1 MRILKNRLKHQGE
14 FLKYRTGTVE
24 EANFVGGSNFGT
36 KKVFV
41 CEFLLTH
48 LSSWSEK
55 KKKLHNKYR
64 YVPVILNVVK
74 NYI

>member
-14 FLKYRTGTVE
+14 FSKYRTGTVE
-24 EANFVGGSNFGT
+24 EANFVGGLTSGQ
-36 KKVFV
+36 KKVCV
-41 CEFLLTH
+41 CELLLTH
-48 LSSWSEK
+48 HHGVK

-64 YVPVILNVVK
+64 YVPVIVK